1 MRERHF
7 SQAQIIHVSRDR
19 GRRCPVSDSLLVASR
34 NEERERERKDN
45 VFGSRRDIYQLCTLP
60 ERKTKR
66 IYSIHLSLERLI
78 AAHNVPRAGEDRG
91 GGPFEKTFV
100 KVCGGYLRDR
110 LSFFFPLPLEFNQE
124 INPGGGNPSSGNRAP
139 RTPKETPLFPRS
151 NLPPRVGKNS
161 KNSSTRTSF
170 VPNIQYSRSLINRE
184 FE

>member
-124 INPGGGNPSSGNRAP
+124 INPGGGEPFIWKSSAEDTEGNAIVPSTGIEPSSACWKKFEKFLHSN
-139 RTPKETPLFPRS
+139 EFRS
-151 NLPPRVGKNS
+151 K
-161 KNSSTRTSF
+161 
-170 VPNIQYSRSLINRE
+170 YSIFAKFNKS
-184 FE
+184 

>member
-66 IYSIHLSLERLI
+66 IYSIHLSFERLI
-78 AAHNVPRAGEDRG
+78 AAHNIPRAGEDRG

-124 INPGGGNPSSGNRAP
+124 INPGG
-139 RTPKETPLFPRS
+139 RTLHLEIERRGHRRKRHCSLDRDRTFLRVLEKIRKIPPLE
-151 NLPPRVGKNS
+151 RV
-161 KNSSTRTSF
+161 SF
-170 VPNIQYSRSLINRE
+170 QIFNIRE
-184 FE
+184 V